1 MTHKWQWQSLEEWMT
16 STHIRRRVFRTCVQ
30 IASAVPAV
38 IRKDLAASFD
48 SHGGENASGGCGMTH
63 KWQWQSLEEW
73 MTSTHI
79 RRRVLYG
86 CAAGLCRACCDQ
98 N

>member
-1 MTHKWQWQSLEEWMT
+1 MIGFGAGL
-16 STHIRRRVFRTCVQ
+16 RTVEQ
-30 IASAVPAV
+30 IVSAVPAV

-48 SHGGENASGGCGMTH
+48 SHGGENGSGGSGMTH
-63 KWQWQSLEEW
+63 KWQWQSLEGW

-98 N
+98 D

>member
-1 MTHKWQWQSLEEWMT
+1 M
-16 STHIRRRVFRTCVQ
+16 R

-38 IRKDLAASFD
+38 IRKDFGMSFD
-48 SHGGENASGGCGMTH
+48 SHGGENGSGGSGMTR
-63 KWQWQSLEEW
+63 KWQWQSLEGW

-86 CAAGLCRACCDQ
+86 CVRIASAVPAVIRKDLAKSESEKSAKRGQKSCA
-98 N
+98 